1 MKRAP
6 KAIKIGGEFVC
17 AVIRELKGIP
27 ANIIRE
33 YPSGGN
39 KFDLILTIP
48 QREDIRGIIQGN
60 SDLARELVREA
71 ESLIIIECS
80 KGRRFKHIKANFG
93 EILKLPALGDKVVHK
108 VRGVIFVHGE
118 IVNMKYK
125 GYAERLN
132 ELIFKPKL
140 RIALV
145 ELKEVQNKVM
155 EFISLYSSSYELS
168 RVL

>member
-93 EILKLPALGDKVVHK
+93 EILKLPALGDEVVHK
-108 VRGVIFVHGE
+108 VRGAIFVHSE
-118 IVNMKYK
+118 IVKTKYK
-125 GYAERLN
+125 EYAERLN
-132 ELIFKPKL
+132 ELIFRSGF
-140 RIALV
+140 RIILA
-145 ELKEVQNKVM
+145 
-155 EFISLYSSSYELS
+155 ELS
-168 RVL
+168 EVRDRVIELIEKDQ